1 MRDRRARAPRN
12 LSIEPVLSPRDAATL
27 MEPEIRTAVLTVGVL
42 FCVLFL
48 TLTIGVVADSG
59 LDILTVTSF
68 VIIGLLAIG
77 LIGAIRNPPQ

>member
-1 MRDRRARAPRN
+1 M
-12 LSIEPVLSPRDAATL
+12 
-27 MEPEIRTAVLTVGVL
+27 VLTVGVL